1 LVDLIYLIEQGAV
14 KMSLSV
20 SVQTQKEFVF
30 VSLTGELDQSTT
42 GQVKMRLM
50 TTLAAHD
57 VRHIV
62 FNLKGLTFMDS
73 SGIGII
79 LGRYNQVKSIGGR
92 VFVLG
97 MNPTV
102 NKVFHMAGL
111 SQIITIIDD
120 ETQFDAMLEEAM

>member
-1 LVDLIYLIEQGAV
+1 
-14 KMSLSV
+14 MSIGV
-20 SVQTQKEFVF
+20 SVQTNGEYMF

-42 GQVKMRLM
+42 GQVKTRLM

-62 FNLKGLTFMDS
+62 FNLKNLTFMDS

-79 LGRYNQVKSIGGR
+79 LGRYNQVKSLGGQ

-120 ETQFDAMLEEAM
+120 EKQITNMLEEAI

>member
-1 LVDLIYLIEQGAV
+1 
-14 KMSLSV
+14 MSIGV
-20 SVQTQKEFVF
+20 SVETNGNYMF
-30 VSLTGELDQSTT
+30 VSLTGELDQSTAP
-42 GQVKMRLM
+42 QVKIRLM
-50 TTLAAHD
+50 TTLAAYD

-62 FNLKGLTFMDS
+62 FNLKNLSFMDS

-79 LGRYNQVKSIGGR
+79 LGRYNQVKAIGGK

-120 ETQFDAMLEEAM
+120 EQQIINMFEEAI

>member
-1 LVDLIYLIEQGAV
+1 
-14 KMSLSV
+14 MSIGV
-20 SVQTQKEFVF
+20 SVETKGEFMF

-42 GQVKMRLM
+42 QQVKIRLM

-62 FNLKGLTFMDS
+62 FNLKNLSFMDS

-79 LGRYNQVKSIGGR
+79 LGRYNQVKAMGGK

-120 ETQFDAMLEEAM
+120 EKQITHLFEEAI

>member
-1 LVDLIYLIEQGAV
+1 
-14 KMSLSV
+14 MSIGV
-20 SVQTQKEFVF
+20 SVETNREFLF
-30 VSLTGELDQSTT
+30 VSLTGELDQMTAP
-42 GQVKMRLM
+42 QVKIRLM

-62 FNLKGLTFMDS
+62 FNLKNLSFMDS
-73 SGIGII
+73 SGIGVI
-79 LGRYNQVKSIGGR
+79 LGRYNQVKDIGGK

-120 ETQFDAMLEEAM
+120 EQQILNLFEEAI